1 MGAITLVSGATT
13 ITLPDDL
20 QWTDEYQW
28 SPVGMVNSIS
38 LTGAGIIEE
47 AAQLSGR
54 PITLQSTRSGT
65 FYVAPVSR
73 AVVNSLRALSVATDV
88 TMELTLSD
96 DSVYSVRWRHD
107 APPALEAIAV
117 SHIAP
122 HLDPDW
128 YEITLKLRQV

>member
-20 QWTDEYQW
+20 QWTDEFQW
-28 SPVGMVNSIS
+28 SPVGMISSIS

-47 AAQLSGR
+47 SAQLAGR
-54 PITLQSTRSGT
+54 PITLQSTRSGS

-73 AVVNSLRALSVATDV
+73 AVVNALRALSVATDV
-88 TMELTLSD
+88 TMALTLSD

-107 APPALEAIAV
+107 AAPAFEATPV

-122 HLDPDW
+122 HQDADW
-128 YEITLKLRQV
+128 YEITMKFRQV